1 MDSHC
6 FCIIQTFAGTAS
18 PFHRFSF
25 WHFTTS
31 KRRVQKGDASNKIC
45 FLHPSCPD
53 ICPFVQIQLRSL
65 YPVLSLFVNIRCR
78 RKVYK
83 LHLKSSKSSIFL
95 FLGIVLMPFFYFPV
109 FFGFRIKKD
118 YTNNCFFPFAF
129 CSTVFLF
136 LKNVFLLIKCV
147 LLFVFDSL
155 RTIDSKKKSC

>member
-1 MDSHC
+1 MDSRC
-6 FCIIQTFAGTAS
+6 FCIIRTFTGTAS

-31 KRRVQKGDASNKIC
+31 KRIVQKGDASNKIC
-45 FLHPSCPD
+45 FLHPSCPY
-53 ICPFVQIQLRSL
+53 ICPFVQKQLGSL
-65 YPVLSLFVNIRCR
+65 SPELFLFVNIRCR

-95 FLGIVLMPFFYFPV
+95 FLGIVLMLFFYFPV

-129 CSTVFLF
+129 CSTVFLYLF
-136 LKNVFLLIKCV
+136 QILLRERILPDAKTD
-147 LLFVFDSL
+147 F
-155 RTIDSKKKSC
+155 